1 MQIFI
6 WEKTR
11 LVGFLLLLVFIN
23 SISFAQRS
31 KLSPPEI
38 YTGSS
43 TDGKFFAVN
52 HSEKR
57 YKAGEFV
64 YYNTIR
70 VYHVKSRKFISF
82 LRFKASGKTES
93 LTFSPDNKLLVLK
106 SEKDFY
112 LFDYRK
118 MKLEKKFENISR
130 LFVMENGED
139 VLVMEPGKVLNIYN
153 RYNWNPDRQLTGHTH
168 NDSFISFIESPDG
181 NFLLGKTSKGFI
193 LWSLSGKPE
202 MLGRIPGFDA
212 RFIKNGKEIVTLDY
226 QNRLVFVKQYE
237 TLSLHKKTEFNCNA
251 YKSYLY
257 YDYKTGSSLSP
268 DGELVAFLAK
278 KLGETLSVG
287 VFNIDSKKL
296 IFELDSSQ
304 FTTELLEINQPY
316 KWVGSQEMVL
326 LQEDEEGTRI
336 SINSDADPEPLSF
349 KHKFFASYS
358 DSYGFQAAYV
368 NKKVGFD
375 QWRNGYNLVL
385 KETRKSAKSF
395 SYTDA
400 MFLSFSADNQFVFI
414 EQQDTTHALIKLR
427 DLEKGQFSRPLK
439 FSKTLFRPGRET
451 AIVDDAKA
459 PPGYEY
465 TYLKNYKHI
474 KDLPPDAR
482 LKVHY
487 LSQEHEGKKVGVK
500 VHLMDEEGNYYYG
513 ASEKDWEKIWCN
525 LKLTNKKGKSIEKKF
540 EVEEITSEAH
550 PSQAIVIVMDHS
562 GSMGNER
569 AYIVQDAVDQF
580 IENKREV
587 DMVALVK
594 YDSHVG
600 TEAGFSTSKDTLMQQ
615 FNKNGLSGYG
625 GGTALIDATYEGVEM
640 LDKLEGYEEKS
651 IIVFTDGNENSS
663 VLTPNELV
671 LEAREKGVKI
681 HNIGFGDVVDE
692 RYLQKIST
700 LTEGGYFQIYDRL
713 DFMRIFDDVYKK
725 NQSYYTVNFE
735 VDGRDVYN
743 STLKICGENIS
754 DSINITFSNR
764 PVMEDDPVEEIEED
778 EFNRKPNKGEVKL
791 LNVKFEFAN
800 TNILEE
806 SKDEVRKA
814 IAYMHKYP
822 NITVEL
828 RGHTDDI
835 GTAKDNLMLSTQ
847 RANRIKEILVSTGI
861 KPERILI
868 AGFGEDNPIAT
879 NDTEEGRA
887 LNRRT
892 EFVVISQ

>member
-11 LVGFLLLLVFIN
+11 LVGFLLLLLIIN
-23 SISFAQRS
+23 STGFAQRS

-38 YTGSS
+38 FTGSS

-57 YKAGEFV
+57 YQAGDFV

-70 VYHVKSRKFISF
+70 VYHVKSRKFLSL
-82 LRFKASGKTES
+82 LRFKASGKTQS
-93 LTFSPDNKLLVLK
+93 LSFSPDNKLLVLK
-106 SEKDFY
+106 SEKAFY

-130 LFVMENGED
+130 LFVMENGRD
-139 VLVMEPGKVLNIYN
+139 VLVIEPGKILNFYDRLSWKSN
-153 RYNWNPDRQLTGHTH
+153 RKLMGHTH
-168 NDSFISFIESPDG
+168 KDSFIGFIESPDG
-181 NFLLGKTSKGFI
+181 NYLMGKTSKGFI
-193 LWSLSGKPE
+193 LWNLRGKPE

-212 RFIKNGKEIVTLDY
+212 KFIKNGKEIVTLDY

-237 TLSLHKKTEFNCNA
+237 TVSLNKKTEFNCNT

-278 KLGETLSVG
+278 KLGESLSIG
-287 VFNIDSKKL
+287 VFNIDSQKL
-296 IFELDSSQ
+296 VFELDSSQ

-316 KWVGSQEMVL
+316 QWVSNEELVL
-326 LQEDEEGTRI
+326 LQEGDEGTRI
-336 SINSDADPEPLSF
+336 SLNSNMDPKPLSF
-349 KHKFFASYS
+349 KHKFFASYAN
-358 DSYGFQAAYV
+358 DYTFQAAYV

-375 QWRNGYNLVL
+375 QWKNGYNLIL
-385 KETRKSAKSF
+385 KETKKSTRTF
-395 SYTDA
+395 SYSDA
-400 MFLSFSADNQFVFI
+400 MFLSFSADDQFVFI
-414 EQQDTTHALIKLR
+414 EQQDTTHALIKLN
-427 DLEKGQFSRPLK
+427 DLANGKFSRPLK
-439 FSKTLFRPGRET
+439 FSRTLFRPGRET
-451 AIVDDAKA
+451 AIVDDAQA
-459 PPGYEY
+459 PADYDY
-465 TYLKNYKHI
+465 TYLENYKHI
-474 KDLPPDAR
+474 KDLPQNAK

-487 LSQEHEGKKVGVK
+487 LSRENEGKKVGIK

-513 ASEKDWEKIWCN
+513 ASAEDWEKIWCN
-525 LKLTNKKGKSIEKKF
+525 LKLKNNKGKSIEKTF
-540 EVEEITSEAH
+540 EVEEITSEEH
-550 PSQAIVIVMDHS
+550 PAQAIVIVMDHS

-569 AYIVQDAVDQF
+569 SIIVQDAVDKF

-600 TEAGFSTSKDTLMQQ
+600 IEAGFSVDKDTLIEQ

-625 GGTALIDATYEGVEM
+625 GGTALIDVTYEGVEM

-671 LEAREKGVKI
+671 IEAREKGVKI

-692 RYLQKIST
+692 RYLKKISA
-700 LTEGGYFQIYDRL
+700 LTGGGYFQIYDRL

-735 VDGRDVYN
+735 VGKRGVY
-743 STLKICGENIS
+743 STTLKICGDNIS
-754 DSINITFSNR
+754 DSINITFSNM
-764 PVMEDDPVEEIEED
+764 PVLEDDPVEEIEED
-778 EFNRKPNKGEVKL
+778 EFKRKPKKGEVKL

-800 TNILEE
+800 TNILDE
-806 SKDEVRKA
+806 SKMEVRKA
-814 IAYMHKYP
+814 IAYMHRYQ

-828 RGHTDDI
+828 RGHTDNI
-835 GTAKDNLMLSTQ
+835 GSPQDNLMLSTQ
-847 RANRIKEILVSTGI
+847 RANRIKEILISTGI

-868 AGFGEDNPIAT
+868 AGFGEDNPIAS
-879 NDTEEGRA
+879 NETEEGRA

-892 EFVVISQ
+892 EFVVVSQ